1 MMTIKAKRII
11 FQILILIMKADLVT
25 KDEEVEFLDKV
36 FKEFELS
43 IDEFD
48 HMENI
53 DADCLIKEFALLPY
67 DTKISARKLFL
78 EMAQC
83 DGFVDPR
90 ELSIINRLT

>member
-1 MMTIKAKRII
+1 MITIKAKRVI

-25 KDEEVEFLDKV
+25 KDEEIEFLDRV

-53 DADCLIKEFALLPY
+53 DADSLIKEFALLSC
-67 DTKISARKLFL
+67 DTKTYARKLFF

>member
-1 MMTIKAKRII
+1 
-11 FQILILIMKADLVT
+11 MKADLVT
-25 KDEEVEFLDKV
+25 KDEEIEFLDKV
-36 FKEFELS
+36 FNDFGLS

-48 HMENI
+48 HLENI
-53 DADCLIKEFALLPY
+53 DIDYLIKEYALLPS
-67 DTKISARKLFL
+67 DTKTYARQLFI

>member
-1 MMTIKAKRII
+1 M
-11 FQILILIMKADLVT
+11 LILIMKADLVT
-25 KDEEVEFLDKV
+25 KDEEVEFLDRV
-36 FKEFELS
+36 FEEFELS

-53 DADCLIKEFALLPY
+53 DADNLIKEYALLPC
-67 DTKISARKLFL
+67 DTKIYARKLFF

-90 ELSIINRLT
+90 ELSIINKST

>member
-1 MMTIKAKRII
+1 MMTIKAKRVI

-25 KDEEVEFLDKV
+25 KDEEVEFLDRV
-36 FKEFELS
+36 FIEFELS

-53 DADCLIKEFALLPY
+53 DADSLIKEFALLPC
-67 DTKISARKLFL
+67 DTKTYARNLFL
-78 EMAQC
+78 KMAQC